1 MLRDI
6 AWIAVAGLRPKK
18 AREGLERAH
27 GKDSSRFRLLQA
39 GRTSELAL

>member
-6 AWIAVAGLRPKK
+6 AWIAVAGLRLKK